1 MSRSTSSE
9 VVAAPKHRS
18 GSRLTPGGAVLIVL
32 VVALLFA
39 LAVPLRTLLQQRS
52 DLARVQRE
60 ELVLQQQN
68 DSLKKQVSLLNDP
81 AYLER
86 LARQCLGMVKPGEI
100 PFVVVPRGG
109 GAPTSGAQAAPAI
122 DAPGGC

>member
-1 MSRSTSSE
+1 MSRSNSSE
-9 VVAAPKHRS
+9 VVAAPRHRS

-39 LAVPLRTLLQQRS
+39 LAVPLLQQRS